1 MISEWP
7 RRVAALTQIRVNDL
21 ENPALSRDDDHH
33 LRRVLRARD
42 GEEIVLS
49 DGRGSW
55 RLAGVTS
62 TGLDVLSDV
71 VTDPTPVK
79 TTLYLAPLKGERGE
93 WAVAK
98 ATEVGVSRI
107 VPLVSQR
114 LAQKFR
120 GDARDKVLSRWRR
133 IADETCAQCRRT
145 YDLLISEPVTP
156 AEVPARVAIA
166 DFTGDGDWS
175 GLTAVAVG
183 PEGGWAPGEW
193 DEGRRRVSLGPT
205 VLRGETAGVVAAAI
219 LSFTNGSW
227 GFSLDGRE
235 NE

>member
-98 ATEVGVSRI
+98 ATEVGVARI

-114 LAQKFR
+114 VAQKFR
-120 GDARDKVLSRWRR
+120 GEARDKVLSRWRR

-166 DFTGDGDWS
+166 DGDWS
-175 GLTAVAVG
+175 GLTAVAGG

>member
-1 MISEWP
+1 VTSEWP
-7 RRVAALTQIRVNDL
+7 RRIAALTQVRVSDL
-21 ENPALSRDDDHH
+21 EAPALSRNDDHH

-42 GEEIVLS
+42 GEEIVLC

-71 VTDPTPVK
+71 VTDPTPIR

-114 LAQKFR
+114 LAHKFR
-120 GDARDKVLSRWRR
+120 GEARDKVLSRWRR

-145 YDLLISEPVTP
+145 YDLVISEPVTP
-156 AEVPARVAIA
+156 GEVPAHVAVA
-166 DFTGDGDWS
+166 DFAGEGDWS

-193 DEGRRRVSLGPT
+193 DEQRRRVSLGPT